1 MSIHHFNEIFA
12 DESGSGEK
20 KVRVEKMDC
29 LEMAQQMQVVGYSK
43 VAVLCMANS
52 NKPGGQVKRGRD
64 SQEEDLYCRT
74 DISRHTEH
82 FLRGSSYP
90 CSSEEPVVMVQHGVT
105 IIRGTK
111 AEGYPFLNDVP
122 PPHDH
127 ADFRCSQEGNCKV
140 YRLDDREKSL
150 H

>member
-1 MSIHHFNEIFA
+1 MQGSSFHHDGARLQTCPEMSIHHFNEIFA

-64 SQEEDLYCRT
+64 SQEEDL
-74 DISRHTEH
+74 
-82 FLRGSSYP
+82 
-90 CSSEEPVVMVQHGVT
+90 
-105 IIRGTK
+105 
-111 AEGYPFLNDVP
+111 
-122 PPHDH
+122 
-127 ADFRCSQEGNCKV
+127 
-140 YRLDDREKSL
+140 
-150 H
+150 